1 MSHIIV
7 YELYYS
13 TLGRIPYNRI
23 SINYFCDSFL
33 GHLHFI
39 FCRFLPKRDIPV
51 GQLYCVIKFLSD
63 NDVILSSEFV
73 THLKTTLI
81 MQICFPLWLVEQLAL
96 MFASV
101 KDVVGSVGSQP

>member
-1 MSHIIV
+1 MSYIIV
-7 YELYYS
+7 LS
-13 TLGRIPYNRI
+13 VGSHNRI

-63 NDVILSSEFV
+63 NDVILSSEFIV

-81 MQICFPLWLVEQLAL
+81 MQICFPLWFTEQLAL